1 MRSNLATAADPA
13 FTSPPDDVA
22 PPPAIDVMGLGLQM
36 ITREEIVDRVVGAVR
51 AGRALRVINANAHC
65 VTLAQRRPW
74 LRRMFRDSEIRFC
87 DGAGV
92 QLASLFLTGR
102 KPPRTTPP
110 EWVGP
115 SLERL
120 GDDASVFWLGGT
132 QEAAESAAQIYSE
145 RYGCRTAGAH
155 GGFFDATPG
164 SPDSEKVLQ
173 EIQQA
178 RPSVLLLN
186 MGMPRQERWLF
197 DNWSRLPPMVAITAG
212 ALVDHAAGRVSRPPR
227 WVADMGLEWLVR
239 LVREP
244 RRLWRRY
251 LLGLPVFGL
260 YVLRWKLFGRRSARA
275 AEAL

>member
-1 MRSNLATAADPA
+1 M
-13 FTSPPDDVA
+13 
-22 PPPAIDVMGLGLQM
+22 PPPSDLTPPPVIEVMGLGLHM
-36 ITREEIVDRVVGAVR
+36 VTREEIVDRVVEAVR
-51 AGRALRVINANAHC
+51 AGRAMRVINANAHC

-74 LRRMFRDSEIRFC
+74 LRRMFHDAEIRFC

-92 QLASLFLTGR
+92 QLASLFLSGR

-115 SLERL
+115 ALERL
-120 GDDASVFWLGGT
+120 GGDASVYWLGGT
-132 QEAAESAAQIYSE
+132 EEAAEIAAQIYSA
-145 RYGCRTAGAH
+145 RYGCKTAGAH
-155 GGFFDATPG
+155 GGFFDPTPG

-186 MGMPRQERWLF
+186 MGMPRQERWLC
-197 DNWSRLPPMVAITAG
+197 DNWSRLPPTVAITAG